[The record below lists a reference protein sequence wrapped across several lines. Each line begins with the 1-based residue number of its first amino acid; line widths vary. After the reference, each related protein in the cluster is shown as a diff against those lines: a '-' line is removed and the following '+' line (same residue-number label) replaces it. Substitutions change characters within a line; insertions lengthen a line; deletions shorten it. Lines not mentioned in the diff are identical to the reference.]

1 MCPPVFMEKLDL
13 QFDPLTGLQTT
24 SFVDEEGTLHVNYKQ
39 DAEAAFEAAHSIR
52 KDDEH
57 WRRGVKK
64 SMVHAMHIPLGV
76 VLELKTAG
84 IDVYTAP
91 LKEITAG
98 LRRIGRYEAC
108 DLTGKRLV

>member
-1 MCPPVFMEKLDL
+1 MEKLDL
-13 QFDPLTGLQTT
+13 TYDPLTGLQTA

-39 DAEAAFEAAHSIR
+39 NAEAAFEAAHSIR

-57 WRRGVKK
+57 WRRGVKQ